1 MTLTKGTRIRWLSRG
16 RQGRRTLDGVVR
28 ALVPA
33 GHKIHLP
40 AHADASKL
48 RAALVNSVHARYL
61 VEIPRRNA
69 RSGRPIASRWMA
81 PKARTLERL
90 AKKIPW

>member
-1 MTLTKGTRIRWLSRG
+1 MLTRGTRIRWLSRG
-16 RQGRRTLDGVVR
+16 REGGRTLEGIVR

-33 GHKIHLP
+33 GHKIQLP

-48 RAALVNSVHARYL
+48 RAALVNRVHARYL
-61 VEIPRRNA
+61 VEVMRRNA

-81 PKARTLERL
+81 PKARTLDRV
-90 AKKIPW
+90 AKKIR